1 MSSSFHNCMR
11 AAQMQGEIGKDQAD
25 ALIERFEEYR
35 KEFAAA
41 AAPDPAAAAR
51 EALARER
58 AEMASQKLRRA
69 TLTMEAQGRIRNYLE
84 NHLDLKGQHDVM
96 DAVLNLISHHGAGA
110 GTTSIDARARAIA
123 GLAHSQINEMLGQ
136 FRRSRWTGKR
146 FNQPGVDDVVR
157 EVLGES
163 TGKAE

>member
-96 DAVLNLISHHGAGA
+96 DAVLNLIRHHGAGA
-110 GTTSIDARARAIA
+110 GTTSIA
-123 GLAHSQINEMLGQ
+123 GRAHSQINEMLGQ
-136 FRRSRWTGKR
+136 FRRSRLTGKR

-163 TGKAE
+163 TGKAEAKAM